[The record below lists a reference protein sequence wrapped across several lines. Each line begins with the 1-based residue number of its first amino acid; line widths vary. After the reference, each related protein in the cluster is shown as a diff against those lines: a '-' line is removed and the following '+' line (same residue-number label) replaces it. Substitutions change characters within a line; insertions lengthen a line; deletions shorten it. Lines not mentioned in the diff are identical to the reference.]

1 MIKKNFPAGRGA
13 SIKDTGLTAYLEDN
27 ADRQI
32 EELIDWL
39 RIPSVSTQSEH
50 CEDMVRAAHWLANH
64 LEEIGLENVEVKE
77 TDGHPL
83 VYGEW
88 LHAGDGCPT
97 VLIYGHYDVQ
107 PVDPLDKWITPPFE
121 PSVRGDDLFARGT
134 TDDKGQLFA
143 LVKALQALLE
153 VRGELPVNIKLIA
166 EGDEESGAPSLESY
180 VKENRRRLAAEVCLI
195 SDTSIISTDQPS
207 LNYGLRGIWCSE
219 LVVRGP
225 RGDLH
230 SGVYGGVV
238 HNPAQALAELIASMH
253 DSEGRVAVPGFYDDV
268 ADLDPSERKKL
279 AQVPHGEAAILEE
292 TGVPALYG
300 EPGFTPVERIGT
312 RPTLEI
318 NGMWGGFIGEG
329 FKTVIPAEARA
340 RISCRLVPVQDP
352 ERIGRMVTEHL
363 EQAAPPTVSIE
374 VIPLFGIGA
383 VLIDPETPA
392 MRAAARAYESAFGAA
407 PVFAREGGGIPIVST
422 FQHLLGAQVIL
433 LGFGLPDDNAHA
445 PNEKIHLPN
454 FYRGIRTAILFMDEL
469 AAGSKGKLG
478 EFVEFL

>member
-1 MIKKNFPAGRGA
+1 MVKKNFPASRGD
-13 SIKDTGLTAYLEDN
+13 STKDTELTAYLEDN
-27 ADRQI
+27 AGRQI

-64 LEEIGLENVEVKE
+64 LEEIGLEHVKVKE

-88 LHAGDGCPT
+88 LHAGEDYPT

-121 PSVRGDDLFARGT
+121 PSVRGDNLFARGT

-143 LVKALQALLE
+143 LVKALEALLE

-166 EGDEESGAPSLESY
+166 EGDEESGASSLESY
-180 VKENRRRLAAEVCLI
+180 MKENRKKLAAEVCLI
-195 SDTSIISTDQPS
+195 SDTSIISADQPS
-207 LNYGLRGIWCSE
+207 LNYGLRGIWACE

-253 DSEGRVAVPGFYDDV
+253 DSEGRVTVPGFYDDV
-268 ADLDPSERKKL
+268 ADLHPSERKKL
-279 AQVPHGEAAILEE
+279 AQVPHGEAEILEE

-300 EPGFTPVERIGT
+300 VPGFTPVERIGA

-318 NGMWGGFIGEG
+318 NGMWGGFINEG
-329 FKTVIPAEARA
+329 YKTVIPAEARA
-340 RISCRLVPVQDP
+340 RISCRLVPDQDP
-352 ERIGRMVTEHL
+352 DRIGRVVTEFL
-363 EQAAPPTVSIE
+363 ERAAPSTVSIE
-374 VIPLFGIGA
+374 VIPLFGTGA
-383 VLIDPETPA
+383 VMIDPETPA
-392 MRAAARAYESAFGAA
+392 MQAAARAYELAFGAA
-407 PVFAREGGGIPIVST
+407 PVFTREGGGIPIVST
-422 FQHLLGAQVIL
+422 FQQLLGAQVIL
-433 LGFGLPDDNAHA
+433 MGFGLPDDNAHA

-454 FYRGIRTAILFMDEL
+454 FHRGIRTAILFMDEL
-469 AAGSKGKLG
+469 AAVSK
-478 EFVEFL
+478 

>member
-1 MIKKNFPAGRGA
+1 MVKKNFPTRRAG
-13 SIKDTGLTAYLEDN
+13 SLKDTELTAYLKDN

-64 LEEIGLENVEVKE
+64 LKVIGLENVEVKE
-77 TDGHPL
+77 TDRHPL

-121 PSVRGDDLFARGT
+121 PSIRGDDLFARGT

-153 VRGELPVNIKLIA
+153 VRGELPLNIKLIA
-166 EGDEESGAPSLESY
+166 EGDEESGAPTLESY
-180 VKENRRRLAAEVCLI
+180 VKKNRQKLATDVCLI
-195 SDTSIISTDQPS
+195 SDTSIISAVQPS
-207 LNYGLRGIWCSE
+207 LSYGLRGIWGCE

-238 HNPAQALAELIASMH
+238 HNPAQALAELLASMH
-253 DSEGRVAVPGFYDDV
+253 DSGGRVAVPGFYDDV
-268 ADLDPSERKKL
+268 TGLHPSEREKL
-279 AQVPHGEAAILEE
+279 AQVPYREVEILEE

-300 EPGFTPVERIGT
+300 EPGFSPIERIGA

-318 NGMWGGFIGEG
+318 NGMWGGFTGEG
-329 FKTVIPAEARA
+329 YKTVIPAEARA
-340 RISCRLVPVQDP
+340 RISCRLVPDQDP
-352 ERIGRMVTEHL
+352 VRIGRLVTAHL
-363 EQAAPPTVSIE
+363 EQIAPPTVSIE

-383 VLIDPETPA
+383 VLFDTETSA
-392 MRAAARAYESAFGAA
+392 MQAAARAYESVFGAA
-407 PVFAREGGGIPIVST
+407 PVFTREGGGIPIVSA

-454 FYRGIRTAILFMDEL
+454 FYRGIRTAILFIEEL
-469 AAGSKGKLG
+469 AAGSKRKLG
-478 EFVEFL
+478 EN

>member
-1 MIKKNFPAGRGA
+1 MVKKNFPVSRRD
-13 SIKDTGLTAYLEDN
+13 SMKDTELTAYLEDN

-64 LEEIGLENVEVKE
+64 LEEIGLDNVEVKE

-88 LHAGDGCPT
+88 LHAGDGRPT

-180 VKENRRRLAAEVCLI
+180 VKENRQRLAAEVCLI
-195 SDTSIISTDQPS
+195 SDTSIISADQPS
-207 LNYGLRGIWCSE
+207 LNYGLRGLWCCE

-253 DSEGRVAVPGFYDDV
+253 DSKGRVAVPGFYDDV
-268 ADLDPSERKKL
+268 ADLHPSECKML
-279 AQVPHGEAAILEE
+279 AQVPHGEAEIMEE

-300 EPGFTPVERIGT
+300 EPGFTPVERIGA
-312 RPTLEI
+312 RPTLEV

-329 FKTVIPAEARA
+329 YKTVIPAEARA
-340 RISCRLVPVQDP
+340 RISCRLVPDQDP
-352 ERIGRMVTEHL
+352 ERIGRVVAEHL

-383 VLIDPETPA
+383 VLIDPGTPA
-392 MRAAARAYESAFGAA
+392 MQAAARAYESAFGTA
-407 PVFAREGGGIPIVST
+407 PVFTREGGGIPIVSS
-422 FQHLLGAQVIL
+422 FQDLLGAQVIL

-454 FYRGIRTAILFMDEL
+454 FYQGIRTAILFMDEL
-469 AAGSKGKLG
+469 AAGSKGK
-478 EFVEFL
+478 